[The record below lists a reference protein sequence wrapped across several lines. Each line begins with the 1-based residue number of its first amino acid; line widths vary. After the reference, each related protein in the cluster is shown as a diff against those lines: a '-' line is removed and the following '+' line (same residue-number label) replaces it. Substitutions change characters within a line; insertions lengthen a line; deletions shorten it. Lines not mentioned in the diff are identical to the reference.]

1 MALLW
6 QIMRILISGICG
18 FVGSSLARFLVE
30 SQAGLKICGFDNFS
44 RAGSHLNRD
53 ALKALGV
60 EVFHAD
66 VRFESDMEQMPK
78 VDWIIDAA
86 ANPSVLAGVDGVSS
100 PRQVLDANLY
110 GTINLLENARR
121 HGSGFILLS
130 SSRVYSINALKAVP
144 LTEQDSA
151 FVFDK
156 SKDAPA
162 GVSDKGISE
171 SFSTQAPI
179 SLYGA
184 TKLASEVLALEY
196 AETYKLPVFVNRAGV
211 LAGAG
216 QFGKPDQGIFSYWIN
231 SYLRKQPLKYIGFG
245 GTGFQL
251 RDAMHPKDLAILVQ
265 KQMSKSASGQNDI
278 INIGGGA
285 DNAMSLKQ
293 LSDWCGKRFGAHSV
307 DSVKEDRQL
316 DIPWVVMDSSVAKRT
331 IGFEITVK
339 LPEILEEIAKH
350 AEAHPDWLKVS
361 GA

>member
-1 MALLW
+1 
-6 QIMRILISGICG
+6 MRILISGICG
-18 FVGSSLARFLVE
+18 FVGSSIARYLLE
-30 SQAGLKICGFDNFS
+30 AQGGLKICGFDNFS

-53 ALKALGV
+53 VLKALGV
-60 EVFHAD
+60 DVFHAD
-66 VRFESDMEQMPK
+66 VRFQSDMDGMPQ

-121 HGSGFILLS
+121 HNSGFILLS
-130 SSRVYSINALKAVP
+130 SSRVYSINALKDVP
-144 LTEQDSA
+144 LREENSA
-151 FVFDK
+151 YVFDS
-156 SKDAPA
+156 SKPAPP
-162 GVSDKGISE
+162 GVSARGISE

-179 SLYGA
+179 SLYGS

-216 QFGKPDQGIFSYWIN
+216 QFGKPDQGIFTYWIN
-231 SYLRKQPLKYIGFG
+231 SYLRKKTLRYIGFG
-245 GTGFQL
+245 GTGLQL

-265 KQMSKSASGQNDI
+265 KQMSKSGSGSNDI
-278 INIGGGA
+278 INVGGGV

-293 LSDWCGKRFGAHSV
+293 LSDWCEKRFGAHSV

-316 DIPWVVMDSSVAKRT
+316 DIPWVVMDSSLASKS
-331 IGFEITVK
+331 IGFEISVK

-350 AEAHPDWLKVS
+350 AEAHSDWLKVS
-361 GA
+361 GG

>member
-1 MALLW
+1 
-6 QIMRILISGICG
+6 MRILISGICG
-18 FVGSSLARFLVE
+18 FVGSSLARFLLE
-30 SQAGLKICGFDNFS
+30 SEGGLKICGFDNFS

-53 ALKALGV
+53 VLKSLGV
-60 EVFHAD
+60 DVFHAD
-66 VRFESDMEQMPK
+66 VRFASDMERMPQ

-110 GTINLLENARR
+110 GTINLLESARR
-121 HGSGFILLS
+121 HNSGFILLS
-130 SSRVYSINALKAVP
+130 SSRVYSINALKEVP
-144 LTEQDSA
+144 LREENSA
-151 FVFDK
+151 YVFDS
-156 SKDAPA
+156 SKPSPP
-162 GVSDKGISE
+162 GVSARGISE

-216 QFGKPDQGIFSYWIN
+216 QFGKPDQGIFTYWIN
-231 SYLRKQPLKYIGFG
+231 SYLRRKPLKYIGFG
-245 GTGFQL
+245 GTGLQL

-265 KQMSKSASGQNDI
+265 KQMSKSGSGQNDI
-278 INIGGGA
+278 INVGGGA

-293 LSDWCGKRFGAHSV
+293 LSDWCEKRFGAHAV
-307 DSVKEDRQL
+307 DSIEEDRQL
-316 DIPWVVMDSSVAKRT
+316 DIPWVVMDSSLAKKA
-331 IGFEITVK
+331 IGFEISVK
-339 LPEILEEIAKH
+339 LPEILEEITKH

>member
-1 MALLW
+1 
-6 QIMRILISGICG
+6 MRILISGICG
-18 FVGSSLARFLVE
+18 FVGSSIARYLLE
-30 SQAGLKICGFDNFS
+30 SQGGLKVCGFDNFS

-53 ALKALGV
+53 VLRALGV
-60 EVFHAD
+60 DVFHAD
-66 VRFESDMEQMPK
+66 VRFQSDMDAMPQ

-121 HGSGFILLS
+121 HNSGFILLS
-130 SSRVYSINALKAVP
+130 SSRVYSINALKDVP
-144 LTEQDSA
+144 LREENSA
-151 FVFDK
+151 YVFDT
-156 SKDAPA
+156 SKPAPS
-162 GVSDKGISE
+162 GVSARGISE

-179 SLYGA
+179 SLYGS

-216 QFGKPDQGIFSYWIN
+216 QFGKADQGIFTYWIN
-231 SYLRKQPLKYIGFG
+231 SYLRKKPLKYIGFG
-245 GTGFQL
+245 GTGLQL

-265 KQMSKSASGQNDI
+265 KQMSKSGSGSNDI
-278 INIGGGA
+278 INVGGGA

-293 LSDWCGKRFGAHSV
+293 LSDWCEQRFGAHSV

-316 DIPWVVMDSSVAKRT
+316 DIPWVVMDSSLVSKS
-331 IGFEITVK
+331 IGFEISVK

-361 GA
+361 GG